1 MGKSRAKKNRSN
13 NRSNKR
19 RKLGLK
25 PTNQR
30 QQRALLPGNRVEH
43 QEDPVLFGG
52 GEEDSSVPVSSP
64 VPASSSVPVSSP
76 DQIQPLLESYNKD
89 QLIGF
94 LLDAVAADASFL
106 AHINALADR
115 VISHRKV
122 FVHGLSWDS
131 TRETLLQVFEPY
143 GDIEDCNV
151 VVDKVTGRTKGYGF
165 VLFRTRASAVKALK
179 EPEKKIKNRMTH
191 CQLASIGPP
200 VVACSV
206 GDSSGRKV
214 YISNV
219 HIEATRDS
227 LRAFFSQFGEIEGGP
242 FGFDINTGKS
252 RGFAIF
258 VYKTQEGARKA
269 LEEPYKMFE
278 GHQLNCR
285 LAFEQ
290 GQKEKVPLAANPA
303 VLASNPTVLAST
315 PTIAAPSLAAT
326 PPSVLA
332 AVAAAQNIALYNQN
346 PAAYHAL
353 LGQNPLLAAAAPNPA
368 VATAALNPTAGLLAS
383 QGQHGVVGIG
393 SGTLAFPGVYGS
405 QALAGLQSYQG
416 AFYGQ
421 SSSMR
426 PSGSFGGFP

>member
-1 MGKSRAKKNRSN
+1 MGKTRAKKIRSN
-13 NRSNKR
+13 NRNNKR
-19 RKLGLK
+19 RKLRLK

-30 QQRALLPGNRVEH
+30 QQRALLPGNSVEH
-43 QEDPVLFGG
+43 QEDPILFGG
-52 GEEDSSVPVSSP
+52 GQEDSP
-64 VPASSSVPVSSP
+64 VPVSSP

-94 LLDAVAADASFL
+94 LVDAVAADASFL

-115 VISHRKV
+115 VICHRKV

-151 VVDKVTGRTKGYGF
+151 VMDKVTGRTKGYGF
-165 VLFRTRASAVKALK
+165 VIFRTRASAVKALK

-200 VVACSV
+200 VASCSV
-206 GDSSGRKV
+206 GDSFGRKV

-219 HIEATRDS
+219 HTEATRDS

-290 GQKEKVPLAANPA
+290 GQKEKAPALAANPA

-315 PTIAAPSLAAT
+315 PTVAAPSLAAT

-346 PAAYHAL
+346 PAAYLAL
-353 LGQNPLLAAAAPNPA
+353 LGQNPLLAAVAPNPA
-368 VATAALNPTAGLLAS
+368 VATAALNPTAGFLAS
-383 QGQHGVVGIG
+383 QGQQGAMGIG
-393 SGTLAFPGVYGS
+393 SGTLAFPGAYGS
-405 QALAGLQSYQG
+405 QALAGLQGLQSYQG
-416 AFYGQ
+416 ALYGQ

-426 PSGSFGGFP
+426 PSGSFGRFP

>member
-1 MGKSRAKKNRSN
+1 MGKSRAKKIRGNK
-13 NRSNKR
+13 RSNKR

-25 PTNQR
+25 PANRR
-30 QQRALLPGNRVEH
+30 QQRALLPGNHVEH

-52 GEEDSSVPVSSP
+52 GEEDSHD
-64 VPASSSVPVSSP
+64 PVSSP
-76 DQIQPLLESYNKD
+76 DQIQRLLESYNKD

-115 VISHRKV
+115 VVSHRKV

-151 VVDKVTGRTKGYGF
+151 VMDKVTGRTKGYGF
-165 VLFRTRASAVKALK
+165 VLFRNRTSAVKALK

-200 VVACSV
+200 VAPSSV
-206 GDSSGRKV
+206 SDSSRRKV
-214 YISNV
+214 YVSNV
-219 HIEATRDS
+219 HTEATRDS

-278 GHQLNCR
+278 GHQLSCR

-290 GQKEKVPLAANPA
+290 GQKEKAPALAANPA
-303 VLASNPTVLAST
+303 VLASNSIVLASNPTVLAAT
-315 PTIAAPSLAAT
+315 PTVAAPSLAAT

-346 PAAYHAL
+346 PAAYLAL
-353 LGQNPLLAAAAPNPA
+353 LGQNPLLAAVAPNPA
-368 VATAALNPTAGLLAS
+368 VASASLNPTAGLFAS
-383 QGQHGVVGIG
+383 HGQQGIVGIG
-393 SGTLAFPGVYGS
+393 SGTLALPGAYGS
-405 QALAGLQSYQG
+405 QALAGLQGLQSYQG
-416 AFYGQ
+416 TFYGQ
-421 SSSMR
+421 SSSVR